1 MADIGSFDQ
10 ILNNFVGGHGKYQ
23 ILVTLATSIIYNF
36 AQGIFLIHIFTAYAP
51 PHRCR
56 VPQCEA
62 TNTTKVFF
70 HHLTHCL
77 LRKGPFFI
85 LHKDIV
91 VGG

>member
-1 MADIGSFDQ
+1 MADTGSLDQ

-23 ILVTLATSIIYNF
+23 ILVTLATTIIYNF

-70 HHLTHCL
+70 WIMYNLISISKHI
-77 LRKGPFFI
+77 F
-85 LHKDIV
+85 V
-91 VGG
+91 VVFYYH

>member
-1 MADIGSFDQ
+1 MADTGSLDQ

-36 AQGIFLIHIFTAYAP
+36 ANGILLIHIFTAYAP

-70 HHLTHCL
+70 SSFNTLPVT
-77 LRKGPFFI
+77 
-85 LHKDIV
+85 
-91 VGG
+91 